1 MNEPKFTD
9 GPWHKKGKRV
19 FWQKPDR
26 TLPKDNLFNGLVC
39 TCATTEDNPP
49 EVLEEAYA
57 NAALIAMCPNMYGEL
72 ETDAKFLRSTAK
84 WLAEHMGLKNTAIVE
99 SMFYRADKID
109 ELLAKARNE
118 Q

>member
-1 MNEPKFTD
+1 MSEPKFSKE
-9 GPWHKKGKRV
+9 PWATWSNHHEMADTGDFYDEIGVKSE
-19 FWQKPDR
+19 
-26 TLPKDNLFNGLVC
+26 FNGRQIC
-39 TCATTEDNPP
+39 ICCDCDDDDEIK
-49 EVLEEAYA
+49 A
-57 NAALIAMCPNMYGEL
+57 NAALMTQSPVMYKSL
-72 ETDAKFLRSTAK
+72 EEDMKFLRSTAK